1 MTLSIR
7 NFLLINLLLT
17 ITITTTIAAI
27 GNYYLD
33 QADIKRHLDSLLSQS
48 TLSFE
53 ALLSDDLTDR
63 NLARIQKSLDQIP
76 ANEQRFF
83 EEIENYYPNYDYEDK
98 YQFQVWNKDG
108 KLILHSANSPTIP
121 LAHGKLGFSDHYIDN
136 VPWRV
141 FSTYNPNLKINIV
154 VAERYDI
161 RNELAHQITKDDIL
175 IMVITYILSGTLI
188 WIIIGRGLNTIKR
201 VAYEVSHRAPTF
213 LEPVDLDIPSEIR
226 PLVDE
231 LNRLFLRLQ
240 SAFDREKRFTGDAAH
255 ELRTPLAA
263 LKAQAQI
270 ALRATDEQERI
281 SILHNVINGVDRCAY
296 VVQQLLTLTQLTPEA
311 SQYHELSEV
320 NLPALTEEV
329 IAHLVPS
336 ALDKKIDIS
345 LNSEQEGLML
355 TGNSTALSIL
365 IRNLV
370 DNAIRYTPEGGV
382 IQVSIQ
388 EEAQSIILKVT
399 DNGPGIPPEFRSR
412 VFERFFR
419 ILGNKAPGSG
429 LGLAIVQQIAKMHHA
444 EVKLGTPAQGTGL
457 EVEVIFPK
465 TFTDNETLSYD
476 S

>member
-1 MTLSIR
+1 MKLSIR

-17 ITITTTIAAI
+17 ITITTTFAAI

-53 ALLSDDLTDR
+53 ALLGDNLNER
-63 NLARIQKSLDQIP
+63 NLSHIQKSLDQIP
-76 ANEQRFF
+76 VTAQRFF
-83 EEIENYYPNYDYEDK
+83 EKIENTYPNYDYEDK
-98 YQFQVWNKDG
+98 YQFQVWNHEG

-121 LAHGKLGFSDHYIDN
+121 LSHGKIGFSDHYIDN

-141 FSTYNPNLKINIV
+141 FSSYNSNLKINIV

-161 RNELAHQITKDDIL
+161 RNELAHQITKDDII
-175 IMVITYILSGTLI
+175 IMLITYILSGALI
-188 WIIIGRGLNTIKR
+188 WIIIGRGLNTVKR
-201 VAYEVSHRAPTF
+201 VAYEVSHRAPSF
-213 LEPVDLDIPSEIR
+213 LEPVELDIPTEIK

-263 LKAQAQI
+263 LKTQAQI
-270 ALRATDEQERI
+270 ALRATDDKERLA
-281 SILHNVINGVDRCAY
+281 ILRNLINGVDRCAY

-311 SQYHELSEV
+311 TQFHELADV

-329 IAHLVPS
+329 IAQLVPS

-345 LNSEQEGLML
+345 LNSKPDDIIL

-370 DNAIRYTPEGGV
+370 DNAIRYTPEGGE
-382 IQVSIQ
+382 IQVSLD
-388 EEAQSIILKVT
+388 ETSSAVILRVI

-429 LGLAIVQQIAKMHHA
+429 LGLAIVQQIAKLHHA
-444 EVKLGTPAQGTGL
+444 EVNLGTPENGFGL
-457 EVEVIFPK
+457 EVEVKFPK
-465 TFTDNETLSYD
+465 TFSSDGR
-476 S
+476 